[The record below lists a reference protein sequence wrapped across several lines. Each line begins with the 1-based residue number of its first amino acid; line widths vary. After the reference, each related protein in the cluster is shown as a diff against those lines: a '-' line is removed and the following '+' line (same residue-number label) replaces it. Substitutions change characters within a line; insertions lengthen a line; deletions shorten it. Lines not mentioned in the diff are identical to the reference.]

1 MNNKRSWFNLSE
13 PIPVTRHDF
22 VLPVTTGFD
31 TFTLQI
37 NPVRKL
43 PTCPW
48 GLIPYDSGWVCEI
61 PAGHLRKGISY
72 YRRIFHSVL
81 EGR

>member
-48 GLIPYDSGWVCEI
+48 GLIPYPS
-61 PAGHLRKGISY
+61 
-72 YRRIFHSVL
+72 
-81 EGR
+81 